1 MMQQYVVVTEKLK
14 EKWRW
19 EQEYVASNIVILE
32 DDGNKS
38 TTECILPGYEC
49 VSLVSDQNSSYYY
62 GGVDVSFSSTSSE
75 EDDDEQAVA
84 VYCILNQACEIVYLK
99 HEIFCPTI
107 PYISSF
113 LAFRE
118 IEPIQ
123 RLVQRQL
130 EERPDLTPKVILVD
144 GNGRLHTRS
153 AGIACFVGLRT
164 KIASIGVAKTF
175 FHHEGLT
182 TKMVAQG
189 VTSRI
194 QRLIGKELG
203 NEFNN
208 ANTIENPR
216 LIIDNDCICASTS
229 LDNASNTFCNADD
242 ASMDALAKVC
252 QAFAVR
258 LQGEHQNI
266 IWGAAFV
273 GHGRTQKRSA
283 GTKRPIYISV
293 GHGLSLK
300 EALVICA
307 KLCKSSRVPEP
318 IRVADLHGRQLMRD
332 LHTLTSTI

>member
-1 MMQQYVVVTEKLK
+1 MLQTTIVMQQYVVVTEKLK

-19 EQEYVASNIVILE
+19 EQEYVASNIVILQ

-49 VSLVSDQNSSYYY
+49 VSLVSDQNSSCYY

-84 VYCILNQACEIVYLK
+84 VYCILNQA
-99 HEIFCPTI
+99 
-107 PYISSF
+107 S
-113 LAFRE
+113 FRE

>member
-1 MMQQYVVVTEKLK
+1 M
-14 EKWRW
+14 
-19 EQEYVASNIVILE
+19 
-32 DDGNKS
+32 
-38 TTECILPGYEC
+38 
-49 VSLVSDQNSSYYY
+49 
-62 GGVDVSFSSTSSE
+62 
-75 EDDDEQAVA
+75 
-84 VYCILNQACEIVYLK
+84 
-99 HEIFCPTI
+99 
-107 PYISSF
+107 
-113 LAFRE
+113 
-118 IEPIQ
+118 
-123 RLVQRQL
+123 